1 MNEAILRNFADKL
14 VCVSL
19 NDIYINKNKFN
30 LQRGH
35 NYSINNQDGVLSEI
49 NLFGKELEF
58 IMVRQDMMMPISIQ
72 LYENISGY
80 YRVFVYNN
88 KGMLTSVNLS
98 TGYTD
103 GVINLEILLKLST
116 RDMTKEERNEY
127 RDMLVVDIEREG
139 IEIIK
144 KNTVYL
150 GKYDVVKDEFID
162 TNAKTFLEQLIKVAV
177 IKGHYMKNKGYELS
191 IL

>member
-1 MNEAILRNFADKL
+1 
-14 VCVSL
+14 
-19 NDIYINKNKFN
+19 
-30 LQRGH
+30 
-35 NYSINNQDGVLSEI
+35 
-49 NLFGKELEF
+49 
-58 IMVRQDMMMPISIQ
+58 MMMPISIQ